1 MNLERIRNIALV
13 ALILLILGMAAG
25 AVALGGAYRD
35 LIYPGVTVAGRD
47 LGGLTKEEAVRRV
60 AAALP
65 SPDEQVLTVRIA
77 ERTWQITWAMAGQSY
92 DVPGA
97 VEEAYAVG
105 RERAW
110 WLGILSLVEP
120 VSVAV
125 PVPVNPPDPSIVRAY
140 VEKIADQVASPP
152 VDAALTIVGG
162 EIVAAPGRDGA
173 RLDVDAATD
182 AVIAALQAGSDE
194 ISLDLTPIPPRRAT
208 AEPAASEARALLAQ
222 PHMLIVDDPLTGDV
236 DAGGYHA
243 EFPASAER
251 MSNWLDIV
259 PTDAGFALQ
268 RRPEIIRAWVE
279 EIAPQVGQARRL
291 DVEATYQRLLA
302 SLDAGEGQ
310 TAAEIYHPPLTYT
323 VDFGDTFY
331 DIAYGF
337 GFPQW
342 HLEQANPD
350 VEPGQI
356 DVGQVLTIPSLD
368 VLFPHPLVDHKRI
381 EIDLPTQTLYAFED
395 NTQIFEFKVSS
406 GISSTPTIAGQFQ
419 VLFKEEAAFAQR
431 WSLDMPYFMGF
442 YEEGEGFY
450 NGIHELP
457 ITSRGVRLPSGVLGW
472 PASYGCII
480 LDEGDAES
488 LYRWADVGTLVR
500 VKGVAPGTPYGQQTL
515 SDIAPPTP
523 QEASP

>member
-1 MNLERIRNIALV
+1 
-13 ALILLILGMAAG
+13 
-25 AVALGGAYRD
+25 
-35 LIYPGVTVAGRD
+35 
-47 LGGLTKEEAVRRV
+47 
-60 AAALP
+60 
-65 SPDEQVLTVRIA
+65 
-77 ERTWQITWAMAGQSY
+77 
-92 DVPGA
+92 
-97 VEEAYAVG
+97 
-105 RERAW
+105 
-110 WLGILSLVEP
+110 
-120 VSVAV
+120 
-125 PVPVNPPDPSIVRAY
+125 
-140 VEKIADQVASPP
+140 
-152 VDAALTIVGG
+152 
-162 EIVAAPGRDGA
+162 
-173 RLDVDAATD
+173 
-182 AVIAALQAGSDE
+182 
-194 ISLDLTPIPPRRAT
+194 
-208 AEPAASEARALLAQ
+208 
-222 PHMLIVDDPLTGDV
+222 
-236 DAGGYHA
+236 
-243 EFPASAER
+243 
-251 MSNWLDIV
+251 V